1 MGVVNGVS
9 SSDLSLPSKIEMK
22 SKVVVIG
29 LDGGSFDLLKPWIDQ
44 GELPFLKKM
53 MGEGISGE
61 LESVIPPVTAPAWNS
76 FITGKNPGKH
86 GIYDFFYRDEDFK
99 PHPINSYTRKDK
111 AIWEIIGDEGGVSL
125 VLNLPTTYPPREL
138 KGALITDFL
147 TPSGKDDFTYPPQ
160 LGKEIE
166 GKFGKYPLFFKT
178 PSLAVN
184 LTDSLIE
191 TFLQEC
197 MHALTYKFEVAH
209 YLQEKFDPH
218 FLILHIWESDPI
230 CHTLWHVID
239 RGHPLF
245 QESVFQKYGEKILTY
260 FRRFDHETQ
269 RLWEKMG
276 GEETPLFIISDHGFG
291 RLRKV
296 IDLNVW
302 LLKEGYLA
310 LKKKVSTRLSHF
322 LWNKGLT
329 HEVLYRRIFIPLVK
343 RGYRYK
349 SDESLITN
357 FAKFFSRRF
366 ALLTL
371 HDVDWSRTKAF
382 SNVGVV
388 GSGQIVINV
397 KGKFPYGVVNPG
409 SEYETLRTELVTKLK
424 ALRDPET
431 GKEIKGDLYTRDEAY
446 TGEYLPMAP
455 DITFLPMNNEYLAMS
470 IFGFTSNRVISRPI
484 GMSAHHKRK
493 GILFGKG
500 IPLRSGITIEGA
512 RILDLFPTI
521 LYIMGIKIPQ
531 DIDGKVLQEIIMPA
545 FLETN
550 PIQFHEVSAI
560 YKGTSHTAIAEE
572 EKDYL
577 KKLQRLGYID
587 WEE

>member
-1 MGVVNGVS
+1 MKRKVLVV
-9 SSDLSLPSKIEMK
+9 
-22 SKVVVIG
+22 G
-29 LDGGSFDLLKPWIDQ
+29 LDGGGFDLLKPWIDQ

-53 MGEGISGE
+53 MDEGISGE

-86 GIYDFFYRDEDFK
+86 GIYDFFYRDADFK
-99 PHPINSYTRKDK
+99 PHPINSHTRKDQ
-111 AIWEIIGDEGGVSL
+111 AIWEIIGDEDGVSL
-125 VLNLPTTYPPREL
+125 VLNLPTTYPPRAL

-147 TPSGKDDFTYPPQ
+147 TPSGKDDFTYP
-160 LGKEIE
+160 LHLAKEIE

-184 LTDSLIE
+184 LTDSLTE
-191 TFLQEC
+191 SFLQEC
-197 MHALTYKFEVAH
+197 MHALTYKFEVVH
-209 YLQEKFDPH
+209 FLQEKFDPH
-218 FLILHIWESDPI
+218 FVILHIWESDPI
-230 CHTLWHVID
+230 CHALWHVID

-245 QESVFQKYGEKILTY
+245 EESVFQRHGEKILTY
-260 FRRFDHETQ
+260 FRRFDQETQ

-291 RLRKV
+291 RLRKT

-302 LLKEGYLA
+302 LLKEGYLV
-310 LKKKVSTRLSHF
+310 LKKRVSTRLSHF
-322 LWNKGLT
+322 LWARGMT
-329 HEVLYRRIFIPLVK
+329 HEALYRRLYVPLVK

-357 FAKFFSRRF
+357 FTKFFSRRF
-366 ALLTL
+366 ALLTI
-371 HDVDWSRTKAF
+371 HDVDWSRTRAF
-382 SNVGVV
+382 CNVGVA

-397 KGKFPYGVVNPG
+397 KGKFPYGVVSSG
-409 SEYETLRTELVTKLK
+409 KEYEELRTELVSKLK
-424 ALRDPET
+424 RLRDPET
-431 GKEIKGDLYTRDEAY
+431 DQEIKGDIFTRDEAY
-446 TGEYLPMAP
+446 TGEYTAMAP

-470 IFGFTSNRVISRPI
+470 IFGFTSNQVVSRPL

-500 IPLRSGITIEGA
+500 APLRSGVQVEGA

-521 LYIMGIKIPQ
+521 LYIMGIRIPQ
-531 DIDGKVLQEIIMPA
+531 DIDGRVLQEIIMPA

-550 PIQFHEVSAI
+550 PIQFREAPGASKSVV
-560 YKGTSHTAIAEE
+560 HTPTAEE